1 MVSADEPSPT
11 WTGWERALAAITS
24 FFLVITFPI
33 SAWYCLKTVEPHQN
47 AVIFR
52 SGKIKPGGVRG
63 PGLFFWNPVVDS
75 LWTVDMRQ
83 HSVPVEKPPPNYYGL
98 RRPPPPTL
106 QTRDNHLVTYKYR
119 AYFRVEDPA
128 KVVTK
133 LNQPGPAVEMAVS
146 DKLPNIVS
154 QLDLAQLTNSES
166 CLASMIKS
174 TCNESLK
181 EFGVQITSVVILQL
195 RVLPEGNNNNP
206 FF

>member
-24 FFLVITFPI
+24 LFLVITFPI
-33 SAWYCLKTVEPHQN
+33 SAWFCLKTVELNEN
-47 AVIFR
+47 AVICR

-63 PGLFFWNPVVDS
+63 PGLILRNPFVD
-75 LWTVDMRQ
+75 TVRIVDMQQRA
-83 HSVPVEKPPPNYYGL
+83 VPVE
-98 RRPPPPTL
+98 RTPTRYDFL
-106 QTRDNHLVTYKYR
+106 QSPSTAQTRDSRRITVKYR
-119 AYFRVEDPA
+119 AYHRAQDPV
-128 KVVTK
+128 KFVTELK
-133 LNQPGPAVEMAVS
+133 NADNAVEMAVS
-146 DKLPNIVS
+146 DKIPNIVS

-195 RVLPEGNNNNP
+195 RALPEGNNNNP

>member
-1 MVSADEPSPT
+1 
-11 WTGWERALAAITS
+11 
-24 FFLVITFPI
+24 
-33 SAWYCLKTVEPHQN
+33 
-47 AVIFR
+47 
-52 SGKIKPGGVRG
+52 
-63 PGLFFWNPVVDS
+63 
-75 LWTVDMRQ
+75 
-83 HSVPVEKPPPNYYGL
+83 
-98 RRPPPPTL
+98 
-106 QTRDNHLVTYKYR
+106 LVTYKYR